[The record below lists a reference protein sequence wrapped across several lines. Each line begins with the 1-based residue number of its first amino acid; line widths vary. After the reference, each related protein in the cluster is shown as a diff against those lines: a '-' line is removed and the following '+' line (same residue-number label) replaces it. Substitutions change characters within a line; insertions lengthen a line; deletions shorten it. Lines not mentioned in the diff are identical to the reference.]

1 MISMPPPPRPAS
13 PTPRTLLSSERSEIA
28 AALREHGLSKKAVTE
43 MLDFA
48 ELHGDAQTAR
58 ARVTFDG
65 ESWTADLFGKPPTAK
80 AA

>member
-1 MISMPPPPRPAS
+1 MIPHHQPA
-13 PTPRTLLSSERSEIA
+13 PGPRTLLSAERSEIA
-28 AALREHGLSKKAVTE
+28 AALRGHGLDEETATE

-48 ELHGDAQTAR
+48 ELEGDVQTAR

-65 ESWTADLFGKPPTAK
+65 ESWTVDLFGPRRE